1 MMKKKWIFFF
11 LLFCT
16 AGYFALHYHYDVAVK
31 DQDDVQIQFF
41 QEMMTYKN
49 ISTMAT
55 QGFIDIAAMQGAS
68 MANSYLTEQ
77 AQMLSEK
84 INHDS
89 QVLQNNIQAF
99 QVQTQTH
106 QQKILQN
113 LMVAF
118 SNAQQEA
125 QKQAQLAQKTSNL
138 ELDYIHKSI
147 SLEQPQQNYIFN
159 QISFDQMLSSGT
171 MLTPGTSLWYNP
183 FSIGNWQFDKDS
195 NSFWQYQ
202 NSPVFTTTPD
212 NQTPSAQQVENNS
225 IFTEYFT
232 TEESYTISVDITI
245 HQTSFPG
252 FVGIMFNKSRWIS
265 GDFQAIRKCRLCGIY
280 ARSFSDIGLYCTEQ
294 FVLTDDQ
301 LKQTPNADAI
311 QTPLQQIITARAKKQ
326 ATVPAEVVKNLPIK
340 LTLQITNSA
349 QNATIQL
356 LSHNTD
362 MQPITITKKWNDPK
376 LYMYHGIGFMS
387 PGIISQFTINQ
398 PTALVFNQQDLELYR
413 E

>member
-1 MMKKKWIFFF
+1 MMKKKWIFF
-11 LLFCT
+11 LLFFCA
-16 AGYFALHYHYDVAVK
+16 AGYLALNYHTELKVK

-41 QEMMTYKN
+41 QEMLTYKN
-49 ISTMAT
+49 VSSMAT
-55 QGFIDIAAMQGAS
+55 QALIDIAAMQGAS

-84 INHDS
+84 INLDS

-99 QVQTQTH
+99 QVQTQTQ

-125 QKQAQLAQKTSNL
+125 QKQTQLAQKTSNL
-138 ELDYIHKSI
+138 ELDYIHKNI

-159 QISFDQMLSSGT
+159 QISFDQMLSSGI

-202 NSPVFTTTPD
+202 NSPVFATTPD
-212 NQTPSAQQVENNS
+212 SQTPSAQQVENNS

-232 TEESYTISVDITI
+232 TEESYIISVDITI
-245 HQTSFPG
+245 HQISFPG

-280 ARSFSDIGLYCTEQ
+280 IRSFSDIGLYCTEQ
-294 FVLTDDQ
+294 FVLNEEQ
-301 LKQTPNADAI
+301 LKQTPNANAI
-311 QTPLQQIITARAKKQ
+311 QTPLQQIINKQAKKQ
-326 ATVPAEVVKNLPIK
+326 ATIPEGVLKKLPIK

-362 MQPITITKKWNDPK
+362 MQPITITTKWNDPK